1 MLGMLIR
8 HNTPVGRHYIQQIWA
23 AAVKSVMNLSAGSV
37 SATQSRVLPSAAL
50 GCHCAPPRVT
60 VSALSTMT
68 AAVITSIG
76 EEKKQRGEKKGKS
89 FSIPGVSHRLGLC
102 GQQTVRWILWFQ
114 GGCAVDLSTR
124 EFSLLLI
131 LPCHYPTHQATH
143 SLIWPWFPNRGWKRG
158 GGPGRRACGSKEVC
172 GPAGLVGMGQWVGR
186 PRVQPMSSQPLVL

>member
-37 SATQSRVLPSAAL
+37 SATQRRVLPSAAL

-76 EEKKQRGEKKGKS
+76 EEKKQRGGKKREKASAFRECHIGWVCVGS
-89 FSIPGVSHRLGLC
+89 RLCVGFSDSRVD
-102 GQQTVRWILWFQ
+102 VRWI
-114 GGCAVDLSTR
+114 
-124 EFSLLLI
+124 
-131 LPCHYPTHQATH
+131 
-143 SLIWPWFPNRGWKRG
+143 
-158 GGPGRRACGSKEVC
+158 
-172 GPAGLVGMGQWVGR
+172 
-186 PRVQPMSSQPLVL
+186 